1 MKIKKSRLRK
11 IIKEALLNEQDG
23 LSGGMTSRQGGPM
36 SVDSG
41 KPKKKQD
48 NVVYKQYKI
57 KKGDTLSG
65 ISKRY
70 NIPMATLAKV
80 NKIKNVDFIRAGDTL
95 KMPVKKTRDLKPGE
109 GNQDTDQHGEP
120 LEPISNKRSGAAGGV
135 GRMLNRDEYNRVKK
149 SLGPRWDRMVK
160 KYGESEAR
168 DRLMNYMYDLKG
180 DDIQFTVDGGVKKPE
195 TLVQKLMRLRKTK
208 IK

>member
-23 LSGGMTSRQGGPM
+23 LSGGMTSSQGGPM

-48 NVVYKQYKI
+48 DVVYKQYKI

-109 GNQDTDQHGEP
+109 GDQDTDQHGEP
-120 LEPISNKRSGAAGGV
+120 LEPISNKRSGAAGI
-135 GRMLNRDEYNRVKK
+135 GRMVNRDELNRVKK

-160 KYGESEAR
+160 KYGESEAMN
-168 DRLMNYMYDLKG
+168 RLMNYMSDLKG
-180 DDIQFTVDGGVKKPE
+180 DEIKFTVDGGVKKPE
-195 TLVQKLMRLRKTK
+195 TPMQKLMRLRRTK

>member
-1 MKIKKSRLRK
+1 MKITKSRLKK
-11 IIKEALLNEQDG
+11 IIKEALLKEQ
-23 LSGGMTSRQGGPM
+23 S
-36 SVDSG
+36 
-41 KPKKKQD
+41 
-48 NVVYKQYKI
+48 YKTYKI
-57 KKGDTLSG
+57 KKGDTLSQIAQKANLTG
-65 ISKRY
+65 NWRKDMKTI
-70 NIPMATLAKV
+70 AKI

-109 GNQDTDQHGEP
+109 VNQDTDQHGEP

-168 DRLMNYMYDLKG
+168 DRVINYMDDLKG